1 MILTNH
7 KQNQQL
13 TSLRCWLLTMMMSGQ
28 ITVKEAAQ
36 KFYEATGGADVAA
49 EKGGEYGDK

>member
-1 MILTNH
+1 
-7 KQNQQL
+7 
-13 TSLRCWLLTMMMSGQ
+13 MMMSGQ